1 MRWVA
6 PFIALGAL
14 GCAHAIPL
22 DREEVADS
30 AAGPFVLR
38 YAAADA
44 DAARQVQLA
53 IERAAPRLASWGHLR
68 APVTVLVEPSHDEL
82 ERAVD
87 RRGFGWLRAWARY
100 RQVWVQSPATWGI
113 LRSDQQDVDELLLHE
128 LTHCVMYQLAANED
142 DWSRKGI
149 PLWFREGMASYT
161 AKQGYRRG
169 TLVQLAG
176 WYRSHKE
183 DPIADAEALY
193 QEQADVVY
201 GAAHQAF
208 TYLVDTHGVDAVQR
222 LLQAMQGG
230 LTFDAA
236 FQQAVGTSR
245 RAFERQFADYV
256 RLARAP

>member
-1 MRWVA
+1 MA
-6 PFIALGAL
+6 
-14 GCAHAIPL
+14 
-22 DREEVADS
+22 ES

-38 YAAADA
+38 YAATDA
-44 DAARQVQLA
+44 DAAHQVQLA
-53 IERAAPRLASWGHLR
+53 IERAAPRLVLWGHLR
-68 APVTVLVEPSHDEL
+68 QPVTVLVEPSHDAL

-87 RRGFGWLRAWARY
+87 RRGFDWLRAWARY

-128 LTHCVMYQLAANED
+128 LTHCVMYQLAASED

-169 TLVQLAG
+169 TLVQLAS

-183 DPIADAEALY
+183 DPIVDAESLY
-193 QEQADVVY
+193 QAQADVVY
-201 GAAHQAF
+201 GDAHQAF
-208 TYLVDTHGVDAVQR
+208 SYFVEQHGIDTVQR
-222 LLQAMQGG
+222 LLQAMQAGA
-230 LTFDAA
+230 TFDAA
-236 FQQAVGTSR
+236 FVQTAGVSR
-245 RAFERQFADYV
+245 RDFERQFTDYV